1 MAKKFDRRDGAIIV
15 IAVNIQASA
24 EGCALHR
31 PNVKFSFVYAA
42 FNYLSTK
49 GCR

>member
-42 FNYLSTK
+42 FNYLSTT
-49 GCR
+49 GCW